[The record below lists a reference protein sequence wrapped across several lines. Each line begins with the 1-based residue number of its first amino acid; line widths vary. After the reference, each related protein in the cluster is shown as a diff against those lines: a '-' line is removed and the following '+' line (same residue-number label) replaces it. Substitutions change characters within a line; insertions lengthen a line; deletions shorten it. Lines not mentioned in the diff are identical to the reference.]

1 MKDTSTSGPEAEESQ
16 PADNAVSLADGL
28 RSVLGNAQGEK
39 VEMRQFFEC
48 FQEKGFGILL
58 MIFALPSALP
68 LPAPGYSI
76 PFGIILALLAGQMLI
91 GRHTPWLPEKML
103 KVSFSRK
110 FLEKIIPAAV
120 SFLTKTEAL
129 VRPRLAFFTG
139 RGMQVLPLLF
149 VILMSTFMM
158 IPIPGTNTAPAMVV
172 FMIGMGLAE
181 RDGLILC
188 LSSFAG
194 IAATMVTV
202 LIIKFGK
209 EWLKA
214 KLGAG

>member
-1 MKDTSTSGPEAEESQ
+1 MKESFSEPQ
-16 PADNAVSLADGL
+16 AHSSNPADNTASLADGL
-28 RSVLGNAQGEK
+28 RSVLDSAKGDK
-39 VEMRQFFEC
+39 VEMRQFFDC

-91 GRHTPWLPEKML
+91 GRHTPWLPERML
-103 KVSFSRK
+103 KVSFSRA

-120 SFLTKTEAL
+120 AFLSKTEAL
-129 VRPRLAFFTG
+129 VRPRLEFFTS

-194 IAATMVTV
+194 IAATVVTV